1 MNMNWKVLCLIAGLT
16 LTASLSAC
24 SNSTPDSQNQVS
36 PGGASAPAETGTP
49 GGAVKNDKAGDAMK
63 NDKAGD
69 AMKKDKA
76 GDAMKKDNTGDAMK
90 KDKAGDTEKKEPAT
104 TKP

>member
-1 MNMNWKVLCLIAGLT
+1 MNWKVLCLIAGLT
-16 LTASLSAC
+16 LTASVSAC

-36 PGGASAPAETGTP
+36 PGGASAPAETGTS
-49 GGAVKNDKAGDAMK
+49 GGATKN
-63 NDKAGD
+63 
-69 AMKKDKA
+69 DKA

-90 KDKAGDTEKKEPAT
+90 KEPAT

>member
-1 MNMNWKVLCLIAGLT
+1 MLCLIAGLT

-63 NDKAGD
+63 KDNTGN